1 LIDVHTLAAELG
13 ISSAVVLRV
22 IDELGGTTNTASR
35 LSAELAD
42 QVRARLRGPSSGFAG
57 AGGNPLFSV
66 TREAPSAR
74 RPERPGVAPAFAPRA
89 EPARPRQQAKV
100 NDPFAAPGAYAVPEA
115 RPAPA
120 TESVVRSNSDSGSG
134 SGSGSGLEELLAEQA
149 RSVDSLDRWK
159 AAGLG
164 AHDAHLIARCEAAG
178 LTPEDLRRRF
188 DGQTIASRLKNGE
201 SISSVRSRLDQTG

>member
-1 LIDVHTLAAELG
+1 
-13 ISSAVVLRV
+13 LRV
-22 IDELGGTTNTASR
+22 IDELGGTTNSASR

-57 AGGNPLFSV
+57 AGGKPLFSV
-66 TREAPSAR
+66 TREATSAR
-74 RPERPGVAPAFAPRA
+74 PPERPGVAPAFGPRT

-100 NDPFAAPGAYAVPEA
+100 NDPFAAPGAYTVPEPRSA
-115 RPAPA
+115 PVTEPRP
-120 TESVVRSNSDSGSG
+120 TESGART
-134 SGSGSGLEELLAEQA
+134 GSGLEELLAAQA

-164 AHDAHLIARCEAAG
+164 AHDLHLIARCEAAG

-188 DGQTIASRLKNGE
+188 DGQTVASRLKNGE
-201 SISSVRSRLDQTG
+201 SISSVRSRLDQAG

>member
-1 LIDVHTLAAELG
+1 MIDVHTLAAELG

-22 IDELGGTTNTASR
+22 IDELGGTTNTAAR

-42 QVRARLRGPSSGFAG
+42 QVRERLRGPSSGFVG

-74 RPERPGVAPAFAPRA
+74 RPERPGVTPAFAPRA

-120 TESVVRSNSDSGSG
+120 TESDARSD
-134 SGSGSGLEELLAEQA
+134 SGSGLEELLAEQA
-149 RSVDSLDRWK
+149 RSVDSIDRWK

-164 AHDAHLIARCEAAG
+164 AHDVHLIARCEAAG

-201 SISSVRSRLDQTG
+201 SMSSVRSRLDQTG

>member
-1 LIDVHTLAAELG
+1 MIDVHTLAAELG

-100 NDPFAAPGAYAVPEA
+100 NDPFAAPGAYAVPEP

-120 TESVVRSNSDSGSG
+120 TESVVRSDFGSG
-134 SGSGSGLEELLAEQA
+134 SDSGLEELLAEQA